1 MNNPEF
7 EVVCFQGVS
16 KLVKTFD
23 DVTECLKYF
32 YDNVCYYEV
41 VILYICGVAVK
52 HGGTLKTSKRRG
64 HNAYR
69 NKRER
74 GCYNADCRKTRK

>member
-1 MNNPEF
+1 MDSSAF
-7 EVVCFQGVS
+7 EVVCFQGVF

-23 DVTECLKYF
+23 DATECLKF
-32 YDNVCYYEV
+32 FHDNVSYYET

-52 HGGTLKTSKRRG
+52 HGSTLKTSKRRG